1 MQGQELQDINDL
13 IRFYNEMDDDQ
24 DSLIEV
30 KEEMEVDDEFEDFF
44 LFRYNNNNFLNRPAV
59 PYFIYKISMHKCK
72 NEIMKLLL

>member
-30 KEEMEVDDEFEDFF
+30 KEEMEVDDEFE
-44 LFRYNNNNFLNRPAV
+44 A
-59 PYFIYKISMHKCK
+59 
-72 NEIMKLLL
+72 